1 MLCVCVRRGNE
12 EGGKECENKGKIL
25 YVCDVNIDSMTVLNV
40 TRRSSLCC
48 ANASMGDNDFLF
60 VVGGFV
66 GVVVVVVG
74 GGGVGA
80 IVRG

>member
-1 MLCVCVRRGNE
+1 
-12 EGGKECENKGKIL
+12 
-25 YVCDVNIDSMTVLNV
+25 MTVLNV